1 MKGLIKKLNQI
12 GVLERQ
18 KVILKSKKTSHFYID
33 IKKAYGFSEILNEIT
48 DRLYVLIPKEA
59 NCIAASDYGGLP
71 IATSIS
77 SKYGLNLTLI
87 RNKKKNHGLNKLI
100 DGYIPNPKD
109 KVIIVDDVM
118 TTGSSLKKIIR
129 VIKPTK
135 AKILG
140 CYVVVNRGKAN
151 LKYPLHWLFEA
162 KDFLKNE
169 QKRESKDNLQVS
181 QKEV

>member
-1 MKGLIKKLNQI
+1 MGGLIEKLNQLD
-12 GVLERQ
+12 VLERQ
-18 KVILKSKKTSHFYID
+18 KVILKSKKISDFYID
-33 IKKAYGFSEILNEIT
+33 IKKAYGFPEILNEIT
-48 DRLYVLIPKEA
+48 DRLYALIPKEA

-71 IATSIS
+71 LATAIS

-109 KVIIVDDVM
+109 KIAIVDDVM
-118 TTGSSLKKIIR
+118 TTGTSLKKIIKI
-129 VIKPTK
+129 IKPTK

-140 CYVVVNRGKAN
+140 CYVVVNRGKAD

-162 KDFLKNE
+162 KDFFEK
-169 QKRESKDNLQVS
+169 
-181 QKEV
+181 